1 MATDA
6 ATIESYFEQ
15 LDWPFTRRDEH
26 NWATGY
32 KGEVYTFNFYV
43 RTTDTWL
50 YVYVPFQVNVKPEA
64 RSNFLEHVLR
74 LNHRINMAKFM
85 LDDDDDVG
93 LTVEMPS
100 TDLQVG
106 EFEDALRAVCIYA
119 DENYVELMNL
129 ATNPNAVSSLKPQP
143 AQ

>member
-1 MATDA
+1 M
-6 ATIESYFEQ
+6 
-15 LDWPFTRRDEH
+15 
-26 NWATGY
+26 
-32 KGEVYTFNFYV
+32 
-43 RTTDTWL
+43 
-50 YVYVPFQVNVKPEA
+50 PELLQQ
-64 RSNFLEHVLR
+64 RLVVLPLEHLLR

-93 LTVEMPS
+93 LTVEMPIF
-100 TDLQVG
+100 DLQVG
-106 EFEDALRAVCIYA
+106 EFEDALRACCIYA